1 MRSIGTQ
8 IGFSSL
14 LDPYRYNVG
23 RPDRRSFFI
32 LVKFA
37 HVWHTNSLET
47 LIYQQSS
54 MLGGGIL
61 VLWYKIVS

>member
-23 RPDRRSFFI
+23 RPDRRSFYFLNAMI
-32 LVKFA
+32 YATKWFKIKNGISHLRGAVLFLHNLV
-37 HVWHTNSLET
+37 
-47 LIYQQSS
+47 Y
-54 MLGGGIL
+54 
-61 VLWYKIVS
+61 